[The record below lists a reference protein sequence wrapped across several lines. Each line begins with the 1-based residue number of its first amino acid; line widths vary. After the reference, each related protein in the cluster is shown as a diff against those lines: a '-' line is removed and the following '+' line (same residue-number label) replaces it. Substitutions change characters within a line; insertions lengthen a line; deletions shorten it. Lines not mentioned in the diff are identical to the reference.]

1 MCPHVVLG
9 VWMWPST
16 TADAACCSAQS
27 ALGSACAAQ
36 LAVQPAH
43 LATTAF
49 WTLRSAAAFI
59 ASRVGI
65 SATHV
70 LVQHS
75 MWHMVQV
82 RETLSHSLRS
92 CSTLPQA
99 PFLNPI
105 LGVTR
110 QSD

>member
-1 MCPHVVLG
+1 MSLRSRLKTGCLG
-9 VWMWPST
+9 HPAFHYLSSIISEDCLPMQT
-16 TADAACCSAQS
+16 
-27 ALGSACAAQ
+27 ALGTVCAQQ
-36 LAVQPAH
+36 LAVQPMH

-82 RETLSHSLRS
+82 RACL
-92 CSTLPQA
+92 LPRH
-99 PFLNPI
+99 
-105 LGVTR
+105 T
-110 QSD
+110 